1 MQICSVG
8 ADSIKEN
15 ATLML
20 CCGPWWAESREPTI
34 FRLQDL
40 KSKALL
46 TRSPTMTP
54 TPHSNAVLL
63 VQISPKVNSMT
74 TPTEP
79 FVFEYSKSASVNSSK
94 AQPKI
99 GSHEGS
105 RLGLHA
111 MMSGVLE
118 RKSDH
123 SFLPVLCSIRDCR
136 RM

>member
-20 CCGPWWAESREPTI
+20 CCGPESREPTI
-34 FRLQDL
+34 FRLQEL

-46 TRSPTMTP
+46 TRLPTMTP

-79 FVFEYSKSASVNSSK
+79 SSVFECSKSEVLIV
-94 AQPKI
+94 P
-99 GSHEGS
+99 
-105 RLGLHA
+105 RLSQKLALMKG
-111 MMSGVLE
+111 
-118 RKSDH
+118 
-123 SFLPVLCSIRDCR
+123 RDLVCPR
-136 RM
+136 